1 MERIDTAQAKA
12 AVLTEALPYIQDFQ
26 GSVVL
31 VKLGGSVMEIEA
43 NLDSIMDDVA
53 FLNAVGIKV
62 VIVHGGGK
70 AISRAI
76 QASGH
81 APVFVE
87 GQRVTDEATMEI
99 VRKTLNNVVNPDLVA
114 RLCRRGANAKPLHGN
129 WIFGAKKIVAPD
141 RGYVGEVVQASA
153 RAVVEMLDARNLL
166 LDELSYKG
174 SINVYNNADGSVKVL
189 MDGVE
194 IINGEKYEK
203 LYMKSST
210 KIDGEFESELLRDY
224 AAYDAAVLRWTSGDE
239 AKFSTGELKAYTDIL
254 NGNGVYATGYQNDS
268 YGIPYYEST
277 MDSFAHTFGNFLNY
291 FNGAV
296 DENGVVID
304 KDRLLFCT
312 NDYKNGDAAYEDVD
326 MTMDNIR
333 IADTWMQDA
342 TMIGEVK
349 NEKSGIWELSLDGN
363 HINRLIENINKKQLD
378 FGGRG
383 DYEGTVYDY
392 LLFISNRIGQN
403 IDYYDSRHEAAF
415 ATSNALLDSRDAVS
429 GVSETEEGINM
440 LTYQNW
446 YNASSRLMT
455 ALDDALDRLINNT
468 GRVGL

>member
-99 VRKTLNNVVNPDLVA
+99 VRKTLNNAVNPDLVA

-153 RAVVEMLDARNLL
+153 RAVVEMLDARIIPVVTPLGTG
-166 LDELSYKG
+166 LDDGHLY
-174 SINVYNNADGSVKVL
+174 NVNADFAAAALAKALKVRKFVL
-189 MDGVE
+189 VSDVPG
-194 IINGEKYEK
+194 
-203 LYMKSST
+203 
-210 KIDGEFESELLRDY
+210 LLRDP
-224 AAYDAAVLRWTSGDE
+224 ADPATL
-239 AKFSTGELKAYTDIL
+239 FSTLHLADTGKLKAA
-254 NGNGVYATGYQNDS
+254 GVISG
-268 YGIPYYEST
+268 GMLPKIESCEDAIRAGVRKVHLVDGR
-277 MDSFAHTFGNFLNY
+277 MAHSLLLEIFTR
-291 FNGAV
+291 
-296 DENGVVID
+296 EGV
-304 KDRLLFCT
+304 
-312 NDYKNGDAAYEDVD
+312 
-326 MTMDNIR
+326 
-333 IADTWMQDA
+333 
-342 TMIGEVK
+342 
-349 NEKSGIWELSLDGN
+349 
-363 HINRLIENINKKQLD
+363 
-378 FGGRG
+378 
-383 DYEGTVYDY
+383 GTE
-392 LLFISNRIGQN
+392 I
-403 IDYYDSRHEAAF
+403 
-415 ATSNALLDSRDAVS
+415 
-429 GVSETEEGINM
+429 TE
-440 LTYQNW
+440 
-446 YNASSRLMT
+446 
-455 ALDDALDRLINNT
+455 
-468 GRVGL
+468 